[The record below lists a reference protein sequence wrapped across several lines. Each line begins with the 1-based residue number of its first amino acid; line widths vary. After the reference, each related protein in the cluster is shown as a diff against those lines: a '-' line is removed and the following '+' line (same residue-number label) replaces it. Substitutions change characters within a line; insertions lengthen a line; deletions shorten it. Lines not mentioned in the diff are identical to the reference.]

1 MPFCTINGFNIPI
14 EDRAAGRDLDLI
26 GRPKR
31 SITGTGEG
39 SFFTSK
45 RTFNLKTPVVENAD
59 FLAYQGLVNGEGH
72 VMPLQENAFTADGIG
87 AESGTANFTATS
99 NKFDGGDYYL
109 TSSNPDPL
117 KWSGDLLGHTNSD
130 DFTVCWVTSDSPSGH
145 AIFAKTGT
153 GHSVDLQYL
162 NGSPGFGADFSNVQI
177 YGIASVAGIYVLPQ
191 AATITERKQFHEI
204 VYLPFKLNAAQ
215 MAAITART
223 KRFSALPYITVSGDM
238 VDGETVTCTGT
249 SGTSDFVPSSFS
261 GTFGAN
267 NRLSFT
273 LQEK

>member
-1 MPFCTINGFNIPI
+1 MPFCTINGLSIPI

-31 SITGTGEG
+31 AITGTGDG

-45 RTFNLKTPVVENAD
+45 RTFNLKTPIVENAD
-59 FLAYQGLVNGEGH
+59 FLTYQGLVNGEGH
-72 VMPLQENAFTADGIG
+72 VVPLQDNCYTADGIG
-87 AESGTANFTATS
+87 PVTDGTTPVFTATT
-99 NKFDGGDYYL
+99 NRFDNGGYYMTTTGTIL
-109 TSSNPDPL
+109 WDAA
-117 KWSGDLLGHTNSD
+117 LLGNDASTN
-130 DFTVCWVTSDSPSGH
+130 FTVCWVTDASPSGH
-145 AIFAKTGT
+145 SIFAVTATGSSYTSADLVYRDGSPATATPVFVNVMVDPNGLFVDTNTGT
-153 GHSVDLQYL
+153 VEEKR
-162 NGSPGFGADFSNVQI
+162 I
-177 YGIASVAGIYVLPQ
+177 
-191 AATITERKQFHEI
+191 HEI

-215 MAAITART
+215 MAAITTRT

-238 VDGETVTCTGT
+238 VGDDTVTCTGT